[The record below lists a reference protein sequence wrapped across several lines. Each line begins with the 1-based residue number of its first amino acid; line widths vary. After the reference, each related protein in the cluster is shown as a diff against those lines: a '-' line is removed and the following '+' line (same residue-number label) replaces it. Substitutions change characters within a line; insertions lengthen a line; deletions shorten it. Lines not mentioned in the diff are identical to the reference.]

1 MFTVSVPAA
10 DRALFTSADVSAALG
25 AAAVTSETDTLI
37 LQISD
42 MISRECRIAVDGVTP
57 PTLRRETIVETV
69 RMVRSERALALSR
82 RFVDAVSSI
91 TENGVALVGADYE
104 IDKTAGVLR
113 RLDDDGN
120 IIDWPQSIVVCTYT
134 AGFDTVPTD
143 LKLAAIRVI
152 QEQLSASARDP
163 LLRGETVEGIGR
175 FDYWVNGGASAS
187 GAISGVVSAMLD
199 PYRSIFA

>member
-1 MFTVSVPAA
+1 MFTVSEAAA

-25 AAAVTSETDTLI
+25 AAVTTEIDTLI

-42 MISRECRIAVDGVTP
+42 MISRECRIAADGVTP
-57 PTLRRETIVETV
+57 PTLRRETIVETI
-69 RMVRSERALALSR
+69 RMVRSERALGLSR
-82 RFVDAVSSI
+82 RFVNAVSSI
-91 TENGVALVGADYE
+91 TENGVALVSADYE
-104 IDKTAGVLR
+104 IDKAAGVLR

-175 FDYWVNGGASAS
+175 FDYWVNGGGASAS
-187 GAISGVVSAMLD
+187 GAVSGAVSAMLD
-199 PYRSIFA
+199 PYRSIYI